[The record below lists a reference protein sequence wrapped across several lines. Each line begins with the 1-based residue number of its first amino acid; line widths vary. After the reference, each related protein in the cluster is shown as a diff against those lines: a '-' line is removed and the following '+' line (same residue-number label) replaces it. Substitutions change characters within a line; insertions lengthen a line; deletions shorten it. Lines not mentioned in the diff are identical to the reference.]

1 MATRVSDRPWIFACL
16 ATAAVASLAALGIG
30 IWILVDV
37 TAEMRREVRE
47 FHRMRDELSATSA
60 LLVSVNQSLSYL
72 VQNDS
77 NEYEVFF
84 LQGSHSR
91 FFYLSKNRLS
101 LEFIEFVEYSIIGM
115 PDHELCRRNNTC
127 EIAFYHE
134 YFEDDS
140 YCTYEQVPDDTE
152 YDFP

>member
-1 MATRVSDRPWIFACL
+1 
-16 ATAAVASLAALGIG
+16 
-30 IWILVDV
+30 
-37 TAEMRREVRE
+37 
-47 FHRMRDELSATSA
+47 MRDELSATSA

-77 NEYEVFF
+77 NA
-84 LQGSHSR
+84 LQ
-91 FFYLSKNRLS
+91 
-101 LEFIEFVEYSIIGM
+101 LEFLEFVEYSIIGY

-140 YCTYEQVPDDTE
+140 YCTYEQLPDDTE
-152 YDFP
+152 CWDHCLVDNFGTCREGICTGECPGW

>member
-60 LLVSVNQSLSYL
+60 LLVSVNQSL
-72 VQNDS
+72 
-77 NEYEVFF
+77 
-84 LQGSHSR
+84 
-91 FFYLSKNRLS
+91 YLSKNRLS